1 MVDSAETMLSKKQIG
16 KNPSES
22 KKEIVITIEQKLKR
36 VSSINKRAYK
46 MINDFTDLQN
56 STDNPNS
63 FWNGY
68 RALNEFLCDL
78 ARLNQH
84 LENVRKGK

>member
-1 MVDSAETMLSKKQIG
+1 M
-16 KNPSES
+16 
-22 KKEIVITIEQKLKR
+22 ITIEQKLKR

-46 MINDFTDLQN
+46 IINDFTDLQN

-84 LENVRKGK
+84 LENVKKGK

>member
-1 MVDSAETMLSKKQIG
+1 MRLVPKQCYLKNKLG
-16 KNPSES
+16 KTQARA
-22 KKEIVITIEQKLKR
+22 KGIMIKIEQKLKR

-46 MINDFTDLQN
+46 IINDFTDLQN

-68 RALNEFLCDL
+68 RALNEFLCEL
-78 ARLNQH
+78 AILNQH
-84 LENVRKGK
+84 LENVKKGK

>member
-1 MVDSAETMLSKKQIG
+1 LG
-16 KNPSES
+16 KTQARA
-22 KKEIVITIEQKLKR
+22 KGIMITLEQKLKSI
-36 VSSINKRAYK
+36 SSINKRAYK
-46 MINDFTDLQN
+46 IINDYTQLQN
-56 STDNPNS
+56 SSDNPQS

-84 LENVRKGK
+84 LENVKKGE

>member
-1 MVDSAETMLSKKQIG
+1 MRLVPNQCYLKNKLG
-16 KNPSES
+16 KTQARA
-22 KKEIVITIEQKLKR
+22 KGIMITIEQKLKR

-78 ARLNQH
+78 AKLNQH

>member
-1 MVDSAETMLSKKQIG
+1 MD
-16 KNPSES
+16 
-22 KKEIVITIEQKLKR
+22 TIEQKLKALR
-36 VSSINKRAYK
+36 SINKRSYK
-46 MINDFTDLQN
+46 IINDYIQLQN
-56 STDNPNS
+56 SSNNPQS

-84 LENVRKGK
+84 LENFRKGE